1 MNHQDF
7 YQEEVVK
14 KNYYDLQ
21 LLKRLLGYAWPY
33 RFHILLSILLLF
45 LITLTDLARPYILK
59 IAIDDHLLKAAS
71 QPEEWSQHLQG
82 IFLLVGLFLGI
93 VFINFTLNYLQA
105 YLLQYTGQ
113 KILYALRQDLFS
125 HLQKLPLSF
134 FDRNPIGRLVTRVTN
149 DIESLNEMF
158 AGVFINL
165 FKDLFL
171 IVGIM
176 VVMLKLDFNLALLS
190 FTGIP
195 LVVAVTVLYQVK
207 AREAFREIRAKLA
220 QVNSFLQEHLSGMR
234 IIQIFGQEEKKFQQF
249 KDLNEALYGANMKE
263 LLSFALFRP
272 SMDLIYALALSVLIW
287 YGGGDVIQGTLSFGV
302 LYAFINYLENLF
314 QPINDLTEK
323 FSIFQSAMA
332 SSERI
337 FNLLDEE
344 ITIKEP
350 EEPKRLEKI
359 QGKIEF
365 DHVWF
370 AYQDEDW
377 VLKDINF
384 TIEPGQTFALVGA
397 TGAGK
402 TSVINLI
409 NRMYDVQ
416 RGEIRI
422 DGIPIKEVAL
432 EDLRRQVGVVMQD
445 VFLFSGTIADNIR
458 LGNSQIS
465 LEQVKQAL
473 EYVNAS
479 SFVQEL
485 PGQYQAPVMERG
497 ATLSTGQRQL
507 LAFARALAFNP
518 AILVLDEATAHIDTE
533 TELLIQDALE
543 KLTATRTTIVI
554 AHRLST
560 IQHADC
566 ILVFHQGQIVEAGT
580 HQELLAKKGRY
591 YQLYQLQYKEQLGS

>member
-1 MNHQDF
+1 MRREV
-7 YQEEVVK
+7 YQQQSNK
-14 KNYYDLQ
+14 KTYDAQ

-33 RFHILLSILLLF
+33 RHQIFLSIFLLF
-45 LITLTDLARPYILK
+45 LITLTNLARPYILK
-59 IAIDDHLLKAAS
+59 IAIDEHLLKAVT
-71 QPEEWSQHLQG
+71 QPERWAQHVQA
-82 IFLLVGLFLGI
+82 IFALVALLLAIILLNSI
-93 VFINFTLNYLQA
+93 LNYLQA

-113 KILYALRQDLFS
+113 RILYALRQDVFS
-125 HLQKLPLSF
+125 HVQKLPLSF
-134 FDRNPIGRLVTRVTN
+134 FDRNPIGQLVTRVTN

-158 AGVFINL
+158 SGVFINL

-171 IVGIM
+171 LVGIM
-176 VVMLKLDFNLALLS
+176 AVMLKLDLTLALVS
-190 FTGIP
+190 FSGIP
-195 LVVAVTVLYQVK
+195 LVIGVTFLYQVQ
-207 AREAFREIRAKLA
+207 ARAAFREVRAKLA

-234 IIQIFGQEEKKFQQF
+234 IIQIFGQEAKKLQQF
-249 KDLNEALYGANMKE
+249 KDLNQELYAANMKE

-287 YGGGDVIQGTLSFGV
+287 YGGGEVIQGTLSFGV

-323 FSIFQSAMA
+323 FNIFQSAMA
-332 SSERI
+332 SAERI

-344 ITIKEP
+344 ITIKD
-350 EEPKRLEKI
+350 PKQPRRLRKI
-359 QGKIEF
+359 RGKIEF

-370 AYQDEDW
+370 AYEGEDW

-402 TSVINLI
+402 SSVISLL

-416 RGEIRI
+416 KGEIRI
-422 DGIPIKEVAL
+422 DGIPIKEIAL
-432 EDLRRQVGVVMQD
+432 SDLRRQVGVVMQD
-445 VFLFSGTIADNIR
+445 VFLFSGSIIDNIR
-458 LGNSQIS
+458 LGNKDIS
-465 LEQVKQAL
+465 LEQVKKAA

-479 SFVQEL
+479 SFIQQL
-485 PGQYQAPVMERG
+485 PGKYEAQMVERG
-497 ATLSTGQRQL
+497 ATLSLGQRQL

-533 TELLIQDALE
+533 TELLIQDALK
-543 KLTATRTTIVI
+543 KLTATRTTIIV

-560 IQHADC
+560 IQHAHC
-566 ILVFHQGQIVEAGT
+566 ILVFHHGRIVEAGT
-580 HQELLAKKGRY
+580 HQELLAKRGRY
-591 YQLYQLQYKEQLGS
+591 YQLYQLQYKEQSG